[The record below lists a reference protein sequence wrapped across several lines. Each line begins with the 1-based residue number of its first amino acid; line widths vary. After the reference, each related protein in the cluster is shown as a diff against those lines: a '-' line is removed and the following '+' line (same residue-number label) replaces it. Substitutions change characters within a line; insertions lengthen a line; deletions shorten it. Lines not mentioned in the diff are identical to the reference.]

1 MTDHSQTTSLPPLP
15 DPEQPLAFDDD
26 RQEKCFDHLC
36 QLFPQLLNRKS
47 TPKPMAIT
55 FRQHLE
61 TARKANPLPPDIT
74 TALKKTIKCY
84 VRSDGY
90 LRAIM
95 KGGPRYNT
103 EGKEEGAVSEE
114 EQQAAYKLWQKRYD
128 PNYTPPPQPEKKQ
141 KAKAPAPQPKKKKK
155 AVTPP
160 PPKTP
165 EKPTPKAKPKLPPK
179 KPRPTP
185 KPRLNGYILKYL
197 PDRAFGFLTWDNG
210 ERSVFFHK
218 RAFIHQVED
227 HQLVPGRCISF
238 QVKSGKKGPNSLEAI
253 QIQLEAG
260 HTWHDGRGLK
270 STMPQ
275 L

>member
-1 MTDHSQTTSLPPLP
+1 MATHSLPPLP

-55 FRQHLE
+55 FRQHLD

-141 KAKAPAPQPKKKKK
+141 KAKAPAPQPKKKE
-155 AVTPP
+155 AITPSKSDAKP
-160 PPKTP
+160 ETKSTPKSSLPKTP
-165 EKPTPKAKPKLPPK
+165 KPTTK
-179 KPRPTP
+179 KGQPQTS
-185 KPRLNGYILKYL
+185 PRLSGYILSYT
-197 PDRAFGFLTWDNG
+197 PEREFGFVARDDHPQ
-210 ERSVFFHK
+210 SIFFRK
-218 RAFIHQVED
+218 NAFQQKVKD
-227 HQLVPGRCISF
+227 SQLVMGRRVSF
-238 QVKSGKKGPNSLEAI
+238 EIQSGRKGTNRREAFR
-253 QIQLEAG
+253 IQLEAG
-260 HTWHDGRGLK
+260 HAGVKYRE
-270 STMPQ
+270 SQ
-275 L
+275 